1 MKQQLTLLWW
11 LSSGYRKKLAST
23 TVSIVVGACI
33 TTGLLTLSASVHET
47 LLNELGTPKSQFFL
61 KQRQINVGPINLQG
75 SLLKDRSLSEENI
88 LELRSLKGVEKVYP
102 EMWVTQPVS
111 LSGSLMGVDLV
122 SDATL
127 LGVDRNAIEE
137 DKRLFS
143 WEEGESIPIM
153 APQTLVVAY
162 NSGFAASNNLPR
174 LNAKSLLR
182 YADEKVRLRIHVG
195 RSSLSGRRAKRKN
208 YGGRV
213 GGITKYGGILAGI
226 IPLEAAQKIAED
238 FDQDPHAYTGALL
251 QVQEGASP
259 TELKEIEDKVSSLG
273 FVMEAQNSTFKTISS
288 LLRILDAWI
297 SVTGG
302 IIFLAGGI
310 ALAQLYQLLLV
321 ERKEE
326 LQTLRY
332 FGARFGQ
339 ILSILML
346 EILSITILGMAVG
359 TALGIGLASMCFP
372 FIEDKVDEIA
382 GLPFP
387 IEETIIHPWT
397 GYMVGGVIIFVLVLI
412 FPMLWRLRAQ
422 KGLHQE

>member
-1 MKQQLTLLWW
+1 
-11 LSSGYRKKLAST
+11 
-23 TVSIVVGACI
+23 
-33 TTGLLTLSASVHET
+33 
-47 LLNELGTPKSQFFL
+47 
-61 KQRQINVGPINLQG
+61 
-75 SLLKDRSLSEENI
+75 
-88 LELRSLKGVEKVYP
+88 
-102 EMWVTQPVS
+102 
-111 LSGSLMGVDLV
+111 
-122 SDATL
+122 
-127 LGVDRNAIEE
+127 
-137 DKRLFS
+137 
-143 WEEGESIPIM
+143 
-153 APQTLVVAY
+153 
-162 NSGFAASNNLPR
+162 
-174 LNAKSLLR
+174 
-182 YADEKVRLRIHVG
+182 
-195 RSSLSGRRAKRKN
+195 
-208 YGGRV
+208 
-213 GGITKYGGILAGI
+213 
-226 IPLEAAQKIAED
+226 
-238 FDQDPHAYTGALL
+238 
-251 QVQEGASP
+251 
-259 TELKEIEDKVSSLG
+259 
-273 FVMEAQNSTFKTISS
+273 MEAQNSTFKTISS
-288 LLRILDAWI
+288 LLHILDAWI

>member
-33 TTGLLTLSASVHET
+33 TTGLLTISASVHET

-61 KQRQINVGPINLQG
+61 KQRQVNIGPINLQG
-75 SLLKDRSLSEENI
+75 SLLKDRALNEENI
-88 LELRSLKGVEKVYP
+88 SELRGMAGVEKVYP

-127 LGVDRNAIEE
+127 LGVDPDAIEE
-137 DKRLFS
+137 DKSLFS
-143 WEEGESIPIM
+143 WKKDDSIPIM

-162 NSGFAASNNLPR
+162 NSGFASSNNLPR
-174 LNAKSLLR
+174 LNAKSILR

-195 RSSLSGRRAKRKN
+195 RSSLSGRRANRKN

-226 IPLEAAQKIAED
+226 IPLEAAQQIAED

-251 QVQEGASP
+251 QVKEGASP
-259 TELKEIEDKVSSLG
+259 TQLKNIEEKVSSLG
-273 FVMEAQNSTFKTISS
+273 FVMEAQNSTFKTVSS

-339 ILSILML
+339 ILSILLL
-346 EILSITILGMAVG
+346 EILSITIIGMAVG
-359 TALGIGLASMCFP
+359 TALGVGLASMCFP
-372 FIEDKVDEIA
+372 FIEEKVDEIA

-387 IEETIIHPWT
+387 IEQAVVHPWT
-397 GYMVGGVIIFVLVLI
+397 GYMVGGVVVFVLVLI

-422 KGLHQE
+422 KGLHSE